1 MALEHVG
8 GEIYSLM
15 EEIFLKKWNMRKYH
29 LNSYKYILPVSTI
42 VSY

>member
-15 EEIFLKKWNMRKYH
+15 EEIFLKKMKH
-29 LNSYKYILPVSTI
+29 EEVSFK
-42 VSY
+42 